1 MAGRIDAMTYLDHKD
16 GELQLTTIER
26 AIEAAQERE
35 NCTTCDNAQNV
46 NGYGA
51 RVCCL
56 DHDTGAVLAGEILC
70 EDYV

>member
-1 MAGRIDAMTYLDHKD
+1 MTYLDHKD
-16 GELQLTTIER
+16 GAIQMTTIET
-26 AIEAAQERE
+26 AVEAVQDRE
-35 NCTTCDNAQNV
+35 NCTTCDNAQMV

-70 EDYV
+70 GDYV